1 HLSNY
6 DNIVIDNISEL
17 ERSILA
23 QLGKEGKNNRVPSM
37 ANYQQM
43 QFMMIDAIR
52 YLKSFGKNILI
63 TAWETSDQW
72 QTPEGQIYN
81 CSYPQISNKILT
93 NAMGLCDVVARL
105 IYDPEEE
112 KRGFILQPTN
122 AVFAKNQIDNRK
134 GCKQEDL
141 FQIGDIDVKA

>member
-1 HLSNY
+1 
-6 DNIVIDNISEL
+6 VIDNISEL

-81 CSYPQISNKILT
+81 RSYPQISNKILT

-105 IYDPEEE
+105 IYDSEEE

-122 AVFAKNQIDNRK
+122 AVFAKNQIDSRK

-141 FQIGDIDVKA
+141 FKIGDIDAKA